1 MDIDVIVNTQ
11 PLNIQVNTVGIQG
24 PPGPL
29 TTASGSFYPLNT
41 NPSGYMTS
49 GNFQLW
55 DSEWNRAVTISCVSG
70 VLSVN

>member
-29 TTASGSFYPLNT
+29 TTVSGGFYPSGS
-41 NPSGYMTS
+41 
-49 GNFQLW
+49 FQLW
-55 DSEWNRAVTISCVSG
+55 DSEWNRAVTISCTSG
-70 VLSVN
+70 ILSVN

>member
-29 TTASGSFYPLNT
+29 TTVSGGFYPLN
-41 NPSGYMTS
+41 MTS
-49 GNFQLW
+49 GSFQLW
-55 DSEWNRAVTISCVSG
+55 DSE
-70 VLSVN
+70 